1 MIYSIIFRLINQFLF
16 CLILYLLATRA
27 YDELVDIINHP
38 KFKPEDVVTNI
49 RRFRKFRQ
57 RLPLLPIKSRK
68 VHISNKK
75 TPSTSREIKDIYY
88 LSITDI
94 IWHTLNNPSLF
105 GQMYFGPGK
114 MVEKNLELW
123 HGNLWKESPRFGCA
137 FTQINGSMS

>member
-1 MIYSIIFRLINQFLF
+1 MIYFVIFKHTTKLIFIL
-16 CLILYLLATRA
+16 LLYLIATRA

-38 KFKPEDVVTNI
+38 KFKNKDVITNI

-68 VHISNKK
+68 VHISDKK
-75 TPSTSREIKDIYY
+75 TPSTSQKTKDMYY

-94 IWHTLNNPSLF
+94 IWHSLNNPILLS
-105 GQMYFGPGK
+105 QMYFGPGK
-114 MVEKNLELW
+114 MVERNLELW

-137 FTQINGSMS
+137 FTQIHGSM

>member
-1 MIYSIIFRLINQFLF
+1 LLYSI
-16 CLILYLLATRA
+16 ATRA

-38 KFKPEDVVTNI
+38 KFKSKDVVTNI

-75 TPSTSREIKDIYY
+75 TPSTSRETKDMYY

-94 IWHTLNNPSLF
+94 IWYSLNNPSLF
-105 GQMYFGPGK
+105 DQMYFGPGQT
-114 MVEKNLELW
+114 VERNLELW
-123 HGNLWKESPRFGCA
+123 HGNLWKESP
-137 FTQINGSMS
+137 